1 MKKLF
6 CLIVILL
13 SVFSYN
19 NSVFAKEYTCKYYY
33 YENDQKQDAW
43 IKFDVNEEKGSYDL
57 KGDFWGADLGGIL
70 KLHYVIDFALDDR
83 YSSFVKKEGNKTD
96 IKDNDGATKVLIND
110 VLKGNCAEYIYL
122 CSSSENNLV
131 TILRQLST
139 WTDPTVQFIAYL
151 LSSVNKYGVLLNTSL
166 HEDFVKQEI
175 EIDGNWI
182 PGSFKK
188 DAGDETCVPLEL
200 EKSESTGGVVDIYV
214 TTCQFYT
221 QYIKKDEQ
229 GNIVGGEL
237 YDKYN
242 QCNTGDCLNDYNE
255 IKDKLKSF
263 CSNSLKNGD
272 YTVDPCVNHCLSL
285 ADDIRK
291 IEGYSVDTGEC
302 NFSDRVVKWI
312 ANIVKWA
319 KYIAPILVII
329 FGIMDFIKAIAAQ
342 SEDEMKKAQSRFIKR
357 LIVAALVFIVPFL
370 IEYVLTAFKIV
381 PDNPYCGII

>member
-1 MKKLF
+1 MMKKLF

-33 YENDQKQDAW
+33 YQNDQKQDAN
-43 IKFDVNEEKGSYDL
+43 ITFTINEEKGTMKL
-57 KGDFWGADLGGIL
+57 KGDFWGPDLVDRIN
-70 KLHYVIDFALDDR
+70 YVIDFALDDR
-83 YSSFVKKEGNKTD
+83 YAPYIEKEGSKVT

-110 VLKGNCAEYIYL
+110 VLKGNCAKYVYL
-122 CSSSENNLV
+122 CSTSDRN
-131 TILRQLST
+131 ILSYIKGMGINIQHII
-139 WTDPTVQFIAYL
+139 DFFD
-151 LSSVNKYGVLLNTSL
+151 SVNKFGLLLNTSL
-166 HEDFVKQEI
+166 HEEYIAREI
-175 EIDGNWI
+175 EIDGNWV

-188 DAGDETCVPLEL
+188 EAGDDTCIPIEL
-200 EKSESTGGVVDIYV
+200 EESESTGDVVDVYV
-214 TTCQFYT
+214 TTCQFYNK
-221 QYIKKDEQ
+221 YIKKDEQ

-242 QCNTGDCLNDYNE
+242 QCNTADCLNDYNE

-272 YTVDPCVNHCLSL
+272 YTVEPCVNHCLSL

-312 ANIVKWA
+312 ANIVKWV

-342 SEDEMKKAQSRFIKR
+342 SEDEMKKAQSRFIRR

-381 PDNPYCGII
+381 SDNPYCGII